1 MEYLV
6 SKRLVHR
13 DLAARNILLIESHT
27 AKISDFGLCC
37 TCDDATLND
46 QASLQMLPMRWLSLE
61 ALLHQTFSEKSDV
74 WSFGILV
81 HEVFS
86 GGKVPY
92 ATMEADEILEFL
104 KSGKRMECPENASD
118 EVYEI
123 MCSCWEENVK
133 TRIYF
138 SELSTKFRT
147 ILFRETQDY
156 GYICGEEE
164 NSITIKL

>member
-13 DLAARNILLIESHT
+13 DLAARNILLIENRT

-37 TCDDATLND
+37 TCDDATLSY
-46 QASLQMLPMRWLSLE
+46 QASLQKKLPMRWLSIE
-61 ALLHQTFSEKSDV
+61 ALLHRTFSENSDV
-74 WSFGILV
+74 WAFGILM

-92 ATMEADEILEFL
+92 TTMEADDILEFL
-104 KSGKRMECPENASD
+104 KCGKRLGCPENAPD

-123 MCSCWEENVK
+123 MVSCWEENIES
-133 TRIYF
+133 RINF
-138 SELSTKFRT
+138 SELSTKLRS
-147 ILFRETQDY
+147 ILLNETQDY
-156 GYICGEEE
+156 GYICGQDS
-164 NSITIKL
+164 NDSLV